1 MSLFRSVGVVMY
13 FPILRGRQFE
23 LLALRDCVTKGVLS
37 NKIIPIVEP
46 VKVSS
51 TYITTIDSF
60 VKAEKHIAIIRNPL
74 VGSWAKDITKESN
87 SKISNQVINQYKET
101 NVIPS
106 YYITPNLKQCIEDEK
121 NNGKPIDSLLLL
133 CNNPEYVVN
142 YENIIG
148 DAKPLYN
155 VIPDKSDFRRRIRSN
170 RVMCEDHFPK
180 QTRNIDYSSNTDEF
194 FSSDHLYYEDDGYK
208 GFSDYSVV
216 GEEYNETGF
225 APYAVAIHIVYF
237 DKKKNLRI
245 AHFVSDSNDD
255 ISDPA
260 GKFAE
265 AVKKLVDWNKTNK
278 LDTVG
283 IKELEATY
291 QNKTYPGLGV
301 VKKYSIMHHLE
312 LMGKFLDGVKK

>member
-1 MSLFRSVGVVMY
+1 MY

-23 LLALRDCVTKGVLS
+23 LLALRECVSKGILS
-37 NKIIPIVEP
+37 NQIIPILEP

-51 TYITTIDSF
+51 TYTTTVDSF
-60 VKAEKHIAIIRNPL
+60 IKAGRSIAVIRNPQ
-74 VGSWAKDITKESN
+74 VGSWVKDLKKESN
-87 SKISNQVINQYKET
+87 ANIRERASAQLNDA
-101 NVIPS
+101 NVISS
-106 YYITPNLKQCIEDEK
+106 YYVTSKLAACIEHAA
-121 NNGKPIDSLLLL
+121 NSGHSIDSLLLL
-133 CNNPEYVVN
+133 CNDPEYVRN
-142 YENIIG
+142 YEEVIG
-148 DAKPLYN
+148 SNRPRYN
-155 VIPDKSDFRRRIRSN
+155 VIPDKSDFRRRIRPN

-180 QTRNIDYSSNTDEF
+180 QTRNIDYADIESEF
-194 FSSDHLYYEDDGYK
+194 FSSDHLYYADDGYE

-216 GEEYNETGF
+216 GEEYSETGF

-237 DKKKNLRI
+237 DEENILRI

-260 GKFAE
+260 RKFAE
-265 AVKKLVDWNKTNK
+265 AVEKLVEWNKKMK

-283 IKELEATY
+283 IQEFEAAY

-312 LMGKFLDGVKK
+312 LMSKYLDGVAK